1 MSRHTKPYLRIEKAD
16 GVVTVTAV
24 AAVRNGHR
32 RLGSIRESLSDRPA
46 VLEQVRLLMEQVRS
60 LQSSPEMQADG

>member
-1 MSRHTKPYLRIEKAD
+1 MARRFKPYVRCEKAD

-32 RLGSIRESLSDRPA
+32 RLGSIKESLSDRPA
-46 VLEQVRLLMEQVRS
+46 VYEQVKQLLEQVRS
-60 LQSSPEMQADG
+60 LQQGQE

>member
-1 MSRHTKPYLRIEKAD
+1 MAKGPKPYVRVEKLD

-32 RLGSIRESLSDRPA
+32 RLGSIKESLSDRPA
-46 VLEQVRLLMEQVRS
+46 IYEQVKQLMEDVRA
-60 LQSSPEMQADG
+60 LQEGPG